1 MGGALPER
9 AMGQKSGMNPI
20 TNKPLVRSLK
30 QFILQMIENFIS
42 FFFLKKKSYVEFHE
56 KRSLE

>member
-9 AMGQKSGMNPI
+9 AMGQKSGRRNPI

-30 QFILQMIENFIS
+30 QFILQMMDIS
-42 FFFLKKKSYVEFHE
+42 FFFFFFKKNPMWNFMRREV
-56 KRSLE
+56 

>member
-20 TNKPLVRSLK
+20 TNKPLMRTLK
-30 QFILQMIENFIS
+30 QFILQMMEM
-42 FFFLKKKSYVEFHE
+42 FFFF
-56 KRSLE
+56 

>member
-20 TNKPLVRSLK
+20 TNKPLMRTLK
-30 QFILQMIENFIS
+30 QFILQMMDIS
-42 FFFLKKKSYVEFHE
+42 FFFFFKKKSYVEFHE

>member
-20 TNKPLVRSLK
+20 TNKPLMRTLK
-30 QFILQMIENFIS
+30 QFILQMMDIV
-42 FFFLKKKSYVEFHE
+42 FFLKKKSYVEFHE